1 MSDLKLGVDAQLTS
15 KSALNLQKQLE
26 NMKDLS
32 VKIGIDTSEISKS
45 TNKNGIGERTTFQWW
60 MYCAHPSKAA

>member
-45 TNKNGIGERTTFQWW
+45 ISKNGIGECTIFQWW

>member
-15 KSALNLQKQLE
+15 KSALNLQRQLE
-26 NMKDLS
+26 NMKNLS

-45 TNKNGIGERTTFQWW
+45 INKNGIGERTIFQW
-60 MYCAHPSKAA
+60 

>member
-15 KSALNLQKQLE
+15 KSALNLQKQLK

-45 TNKNGIGERTTFQWW
+45 TNKNGIGERTTFQW
-60 MYCAHPSKAA
+60 

>member
-15 KSALNLQKQLE
+15 KSVSKLQKQLE
-26 NMKDLS
+26 NMKNLS

-45 TNKNGIGERTTFQWW
+45 INKNGIGERTIFQW
-60 MYCAHPSKAA
+60 